1 MSPFTIIV
9 ILILSALFIVLSVI
23 PLLPGQSDPDSSTR
37 SAAAKTKT
45 SRR

>member
-23 PLLPGQSDPDSSTR
+23 PLLTGQSDSDSSQR
-37 SAAAKTKT
+37 SASTKTKT
-45 SRR
+45 SR